1 MKIFDFTQ
9 VKNEMSL
16 LENTKLTSLV
26 VPIEQDNYETRINIS
41 EDVEI
46 DIRLPEFKGILK
58 NKNRYIEN
66 DDKFQMNV
74 INVCIIFIAAIFVLP
89 FIICDLVFG
98 YNDDS
103 CVDIYPEN
111 LSFMNMK
118 IYLLVSGYFVISMLT
133 IIIINCFI
141 ANGND
146 GDNIVSIAILSILFH
161 ISRVFLV
168 IWNIIGAVIFWGT
181 LNKQDLCSKSVN
193 AYLFVSLIIKL
204 FGNFCNIMMSNN
216 KKEK

>member
-1 MKIFDFTQ
+1 
-9 VKNEMSL
+9 MSVV
-16 LENTKLTSLV
+16 ENAKLNSMV
-26 VPIEQDNYETRINIS
+26 ASFEEEKYETHIDIS

-46 DIRLPEFKGILK
+46 DTRLPEFKGIMK
-58 NKNRYIEN
+58 PVRTKREIEN
-66 DDKFQMNV
+66 DAKFQMNI
-74 INVCIIFIAAIFVLP
+74 INAFIIFIAAIFVSP

-111 LSFMNMK
+111 ISFMNMK
-118 IYLLVSGYFVISMLT
+118 IYLLVSGYFALSMIT
-133 IIIINCFI
+133 IILANCFI
-141 ANGND
+141 ANGNE
-146 GDNIVSIAILSILFH
+146 GDNIVIIAFLSIIFH

-181 LNKQDLCSKSVN
+181 LNKQNLCSKSVN

>member
-1 MKIFDFTQ
+1 
-9 VKNEMSL
+9 MSI
-16 LENTKLTSLV
+16 LENTKLNDVIAHVEKYKDNKYV
-26 VPIEQDNYETRINIS
+26 VMNPKPDIENGL
-41 EDVEI
+41 
-46 DIRLPEFKGILK
+46 RLPEPKCILK
-58 NKNRYIEN
+58 NKDIEN
-66 DDKFQMNV
+66 DTQFQTNF
-74 INVCIIFIAAIFVLP
+74 INVCIILIAALFVSP

-111 LSFMNMK
+111 LSFVNMK
-118 IYLLVSGYFVISMLT
+118 IYLLVSGYFAISMLT
-133 IIIINCFI
+133 IILTNCII
-141 ANGND
+141 ANGNE

-181 LNKQDLCSKSVN
+181 LNKQNYCSKSTN

>member
-1 MKIFDFTQ
+1 
-9 VKNEMSL
+9 MSV
-16 LENTKLTSLV
+16 LENTKFSAV
-26 VPIEQDNYETRINIS
+26 VSPSISDKYVDVNPKADIENNIK
-41 EDVEI
+41 
-46 DIRLPEFKGILK
+46 LPEGKGILK
-58 NKNRYIEN
+58 NKNQDMEN
-66 DDKFQMNV
+66 DVKFQMNV
-74 INVCIIFIAAIFVLP
+74 INMFIIFIAAVFVSP

-103 CVDIYPEN
+103 CVEIYPEN
-111 LSFMNMK
+111 LSFVNMK
-118 IYLLVSGYFVISMLT
+118 IYLLVSGYFAISMLT
-133 IIIINCFI
+133 IIMINCFI
-141 ANGND
+141 ANGNE
-146 GDNIVSIAILSILFH
+146 GDNIVIIAFLSILFH

-181 LNKQDLCSKSVN
+181 LNKQNLCSKSVN

>member
-1 MKIFDFTQ
+1 
-9 VKNEMSL
+9 MSVV
-16 LENTKLTSLV
+16 ENAKLNSMV
-26 VPIEQDNYETRINIS
+26 ASFEEEKYETHIDIS

-46 DIRLPEFKGILK
+46 DTRLPEFKGIIK
-58 NKNRYIEN
+58 PVRTKREIEN
-66 DDKFQMNV
+66 DAKFQMNI
-74 INVCIIFIAAIFVLP
+74 INAFIIFIAAIFVSP

-103 CVDIYPEN
+103 CVDVYPEN
-111 LSFMNMK
+111 ISFMNMK
-118 IYLLVSGYFVISMLT
+118 IYLLVSGYFALSMIT
-133 IIIINCFI
+133 IILANCFI
-141 ANGND
+141 ANGNE
-146 GDNIVSIAILSILFH
+146 GDNIVLIAFLSIIFH

-181 LNKQDLCSKSVN
+181 LNKQNLCSKSVN

-204 FGNFCNIMMSNN
+204 FGNFCNIMISNN

>member
-1 MKIFDFTQ
+1 
-9 VKNEMSL
+9 MSVVG
-16 LENTKLTSLV
+16 NAKLNSMV
-26 VPIEQDNYETRINIS
+26 ASFEEEKYETHIDIS

-46 DIRLPEFKGILK
+46 DTRLPEFKGIIK
-58 NKNRYIEN
+58 PVRTKREIEN
-66 DDKFQMNV
+66 DAKFQMNI
-74 INVCIIFIAAIFVLP
+74 INAFIIFIAAIFVSP

-103 CVDIYPEN
+103 CVDVYPEN
-111 LSFMNMK
+111 ISFMNMK
-118 IYLLVSGYFVISMLT
+118 IYLLVSGYFALSMIT
-133 IIIINCFI
+133 IILANCFI
-141 ANGND
+141 ANGNE
-146 GDNIVSIAILSILFH
+146 GDNIVLIAFLSIIFH

-181 LNKQDLCSKSVN
+181 LNKQNLCSKSVN

>member
-1 MKIFDFTQ
+1 
-9 VKNEMSL
+9 MSVV
-16 LENTKLTSLV
+16 ENAKLNSMV
-26 VPIEQDNYETRINIS
+26 ASFEEEKYETHIDIS

-46 DIRLPEFKGILK
+46 DTRLPEFKGIIK
-58 NKNRYIEN
+58 PVRTKREIEN
-66 DDKFQMNV
+66 DAKFQMNI
-74 INVCIIFIAAIFVLP
+74 INAFIIFIAAIFVSP

-103 CVDIYPEN
+103 CVDVYPEN
-111 LSFMNMK
+111 ISFMNMK
-118 IYLLVSGYFVISMLT
+118 IYLLVSGYFALSMIT
-133 IIIINCFI
+133 IILANCFI
-141 ANGND
+141 ANGNE
-146 GDNIVSIAILSILFH
+146 GDNIVLIAFLSIIFH

-181 LNKQDLCSKSVN
+181 LNKQNLCSKSVN

>member
-1 MKIFDFTQ
+1 
-9 VKNEMSL
+9 MSVV
-16 LENTKLTSLV
+16 ENAKLNSMV
-26 VPIEQDNYETRINIS
+26 ASFEEEKYETHIDIS

-46 DIRLPEFKGILK
+46 DTRLPEFKGIMK
-58 NKNRYIEN
+58 PVRTKREIEN
-66 DDKFQMNV
+66 DAKFQMNI
-74 INVCIIFIAAIFVLP
+74 INAFIIFIAAIFVSP

-111 LSFMNMK
+111 ISFMNMK
-118 IYLLVSGYFVISMLT
+118 IYLLVSGYFALSMIT
-133 IIIINCFI
+133 IILANCFI
-141 ANGND
+141 ANGNE
-146 GDNIVSIAILSILFH
+146 GDNILIIAFLSIIFH

-181 LNKQDLCSKSVN
+181 LNKQNLCSKSVN